1 MASNGGRRYTK
12 AEKDKAVDLYEEI
25 GPTRA
30 AARLGIP
37 SPTISRWAK
46 ARGVSTNT
54 ISLTSTATESRQRQ
68 LKQRRMELADQLLED
83 AHKLRLQ
90 LWEPTTVVNFG
101 GKDNTF
107 AEADINEPLFADK
120 KHIMS
125 AAGIAIDRVIKIE
138 QMDEA
143 KEETE
148 GVSLIDGLAAQIRL
162 AREVEGDDILG

>member
-1 MASNGGRRYTK
+1 MASNGGRRYSK
-12 AEKDKAVDLYEEI
+12 AEKDKAVDLYQEL
-25 GPTRA
+25 GPSRA
-30 AARLGIP
+30 AAKLGIP
-37 SPTISRWAK
+37 APTISRWAK
-46 ARGVSTNT
+46 ARGVSTVTN
-54 ISLTSTATESRQRQ
+54 SSTSAAVEARSRQ
-68 LKQRRMELADQLLED
+68 LKQRRMDLAEQLLED
-83 AHKLRLQ
+83 AHRLRMQ

-143 KEETE
+143 KEESE
-148 GVSLIDGLAAQIRL
+148 GVSLIDGLAAQLRL
-162 AREVEGDDILG
+162 AREAEGDDILG